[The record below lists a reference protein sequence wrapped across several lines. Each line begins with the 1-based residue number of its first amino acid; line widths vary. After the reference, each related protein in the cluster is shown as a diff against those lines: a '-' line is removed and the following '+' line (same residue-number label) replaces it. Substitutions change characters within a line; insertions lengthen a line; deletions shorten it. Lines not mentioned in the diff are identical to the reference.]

1 MWSEVNPDRTK
12 EKLKGELP
20 EWEGSSLWRLVSRL
34 MELFKTVKLRDSFFM
49 CWYFEFSS
57 QSHSSMHQ
65 SGCCC
70 LCHPFFVCSLM
81 LCWIRMQKKCK
92 CLLPSICHLF
102 FFRRGVGFHMK
113 KLGNLYFRDLNCRA
127 KQAGRNG
134 RQLTNWESQ
143 QVFDFLSP
151 GYFTQQGNEE
161 KASKKLDVQGIIIII
176 FLRLAYTKYS
186 I

>member
-1 MWSEVNPDRTK
+1 
-12 EKLKGELP
+12 
-20 EWEGSSLWRLVSRL
+20 
-34 MELFKTVKLRDSFFM
+34 
-49 CWYFEFSS
+49 
-57 QSHSSMHQ
+57 
-65 SGCCC
+65 
-70 LCHPFFVCSLM
+70 
-81 LCWIRMQKKCK
+81 
-92 CLLPSICHLF
+92 
-102 FFRRGVGFHMK
+102 MK

-127 KQAGRNG
+127 IQAGRNG